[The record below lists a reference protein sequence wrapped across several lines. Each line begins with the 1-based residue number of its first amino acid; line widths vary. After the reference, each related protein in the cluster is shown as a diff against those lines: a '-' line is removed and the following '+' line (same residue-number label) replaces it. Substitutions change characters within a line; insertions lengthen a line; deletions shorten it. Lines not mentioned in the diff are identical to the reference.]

1 MKGTSILAVAV
12 CVVCFF
18 LGYLAY
24 LGAILLVDFMA
35 SRVAFCKNM
44 IEACSPQGSEPGNN

>member
-35 SRVAFCKNM
+35 SRVEPCKNM
-44 IEACSPQGSEPGNN
+44 IEACSPPGSEPGNN